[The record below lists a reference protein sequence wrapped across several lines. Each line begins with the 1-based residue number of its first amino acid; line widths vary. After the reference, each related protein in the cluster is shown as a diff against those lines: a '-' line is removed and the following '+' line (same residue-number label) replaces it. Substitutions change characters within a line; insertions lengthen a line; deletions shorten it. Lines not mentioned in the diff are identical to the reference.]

1 MECNKDAIIAMVKMT
16 HLEQYVNKVLDY
28 TQRYNNSNSSYYAPS
43 NLIGKPEMYPLFG
56 DVPETYA
63 LVSKKYLL
71 RKLKVWLIHCF
82 FIICCY

>member
-1 MECNKDAIIAMVKMT
+1 MDSTKDELISMLKMT

-63 LVSKKYLL
+63 LVSKTFNIQKQT
-71 RKLKVWLIHCF
+71 
-82 FIICCY
+82 